1 MNLNT
6 FGMTMPGRS
15 FNSGAGYRYG
25 FNGKE
30 LNPEMES
37 ATYDYDARI
46 YDARIGRWFSMD
58 NVIKVELS
66 PFAFSKNNPVIYIDR
81 DGNDEF
87 YFNVSYNLAKKVV
100 LKDGIYSYYIPMW
113 NERKVMAGMH
123 RYYFKTGETKELI
136 GTYTASSDAHAS
148 FIMEESKSNGYQTTY
163 EKGKNGGTVYE
174 YRVTPTYIQVNS
186 PMTIKGGDNAKV
198 NGFTQLEGIDH
209 DKAVEIATNFAKTVK
224 PSATISDPFKLMKLV
239 EASGHG
245 GALDFKSQL
254 NLQEN
259 TLYNINGTY
268 YNKNEAGNFYYGYAL
283 AKMNFSQADLEFI
296 AHQGTQMINGKRS
309 FDEPWELDALLDGF
323 NYYTQERTGNT
334 NANHANVNMYTN
346 PNVPPPK
353 R

>member
-113 NERKVMAGMH
+113 NERN
-123 RYYFKTGETKELI
+123 FL
-136 GTYTASSDAHAS
+136 AS
-148 FIMEESKSNGYQTTY
+148 N
-163 EKGKNGGTVYE
+163 
-174 YRVTPTYIQVNS
+174 
-186 PMTIKGGDNAKV
+186 
-198 NGFTQLEGIDH
+198 
-209 DKAVEIATNFAKTVK
+209 
-224 PSATISDPFKLMKLV
+224 
-239 EASGHG
+239 
-245 GALDFKSQL
+245 
-254 NLQEN
+254 
-259 TLYNINGTY
+259 
-268 YNKNEAGNFYYGYAL
+268 
-283 AKMNFSQADLEFI
+283 
-296 AHQGTQMINGKRS
+296 
-309 FDEPWELDALLDGF
+309 
-323 NYYTQERTGNT
+323 
-334 NANHANVNMYTN
+334 
-346 PNVPPPK
+346 
-353 R
+353 